1 MATLQPLATHH
12 SLDYAQA
19 TLQCDSEMIFFEN
32 IQQIIGECNLAAPV
46 YLHVFPH
53 SGNKLSYYRDKLIIG
68 GIDAISDENKYQTRD
83 NFKSAETIV
92 SLVPI
97 DRDERYVFAGA
108 YHVMSRSHLSKDGKE
123 YTVIENSFSDNL
135 INQYFGRLVFKWSSP
150 VRNRYLTLANNGTSF
165 LLVEMREK
173 PYGALDVAFP
183 GFYSF
188 HLNRLEFDSR
198 IGEAMGTSWEEALS
212 SVSGVYVIT
221 DTETGQS
228 YVGSAY
234 SETGLPN
241 GGIWG
246 RWKGYLKGGDNGNIL
261 LKEHIQKHGAEH
273 LVYSILH
280 TMDIGARKEDV
291 IRMETFYKEAFGTR
305 IHGLNKN

>member
-1 MATLQPLATHH
+1 MPNAWATCNYSLAGLPSNEPTRK
-12 SLDYAQA
+12 
-19 TLQCDSEMIFFEN
+19 MIFIQN
-32 IQQIIGECNLAAPV
+32 IQQVADECGLTSPV

-53 SGNKLSYYRDKLIIG
+53 NGNKLSYYQDKFIFG
-68 GIDAISDENKYQTRD
+68 GIDAISNENKHQNRD
-83 NFKSAETIV
+83 NFKNAETII

-108 YHVMSRSHLSKDGKE
+108 FQVLSRSHPDKESKD
-123 YTVIENSFSDNL
+123 YTVIENELSDNS
-135 INQYFGRLVFKWSSP
+135 INQFLGRLVFKWSNP
-150 VRNRYLTLANNGTSF
+150 VRQRYLTLANNGSNF
-165 LLVEMREK
+165 QLVEMREK
-173 PYGALDVAFP
+173 LYGALDIAFP

-198 IGEAMGTSWEEALS
+198 IGEAMAVSWKEALS

-221 DTETGQS
+221 DTKTGQS

-234 SETGLPN
+234 SESGLPN
-241 GGIWG
+241 EGIWG
-246 RWKGYLKGGDNGNIL
+246 RWKGYLNGGHNGNIL
-261 LKEHIQKHGAEH
+261 LRDHIQKHGAEH

>member
-1 MATLQPLATHH
+1 
-12 SLDYAQA
+12 
-19 TLQCDSEMIFFEN
+19 MIFIQD
-32 IQQIIGECNLAAPV
+32 IQQVVNECGLTPPV

-53 SGNKLSYYRDKLIIG
+53 GGNMLSRYRDKFITG
-68 GIDAISDENKYQTRD
+68 GTEAISEENKYQNRD
-83 NFKSAETIV
+83 NFKNAETII

-108 YHVMSRSHLSKDGKE
+108 FKVLSRSHPDIVKKQF
-123 YTVIENSFSDNL
+123 TVIENELSENS
-135 INQYFGRLVFKWSSP
+135 INKFLGRLVFKWSNP
-150 VRNRYLTLANNGTSF
+150 VRQRYLTVANVGSSF
-165 LLVEMREK
+165 QLVEMKEK
-173 PYGALDVAFP
+173 PYGALDIAFP

-188 HLNRLEFDSR
+188 HLNRFEFDSR
-198 IGEAMGTSWEEALS
+198 IGEAMGASWKEALS

-221 DTETGQS
+221 DTKTGQS

-234 SETGLPN
+234 SESGSPN
-241 GGIWG
+241 QGIWG
-246 RWKGYLKGGDNGNIL
+246 RWKGYLNGGDNGNIL
-261 LKEHIQKHGAEH
+261 LRDHIQKHGAEH

>member
-1 MATLQPLATHH
+1 
-12 SLDYAQA
+12 
-19 TLQCDSEMIFFEN
+19 MIFIQN
-32 IQQIIGECNLAAPV
+32 IQQVVNECELTPPV

-53 SGNKLSYYRDKLIIG
+53 GGNRLSYYRDKFIIG
-68 GIDAISDENKYQTRD
+68 GTDAISNENKYQNRD
-83 NFKSAETIV
+83 NFKNAQTII

-97 DRDERYVFAGA
+97 DRDERYIFAGA
-108 YHVMSRSHLSKDGKE
+108 YQVLFRSHPDKDE
-123 YTVIENSFSDNL
+123 IERTVIENVLSENL
-135 INQYFGRLVFKWSSP
+135 INEFLGRLVFKWSNP
-150 VRNRYLTLANNGTSF
+150 VRQRYLTVTNVGSNF
-165 LLVEMREK
+165 HLVEMREK
-173 PYGALDVAFP
+173 RYGAFDIAFP

-198 IGEAMGTSWEEALS
+198 IGEAMGASWKEALS

-221 DTETGQS
+221 DTKTGQS

-234 SETGLPN
+234 SESGLPN
-241 GGIWG
+241 EGIWG
-246 RWKGYLKGGDNGNIL
+246 RWKGYLHGGHNGNIL
-261 LKEHIQKHGAEH
+261 LKNHIEIHGAEH